1 MNQGQYP
8 GNQGYPNQQGY
19 QQGYPQQMNQGYP
32 QQGYPQQLNQGY
44 NQGYPQQPNQGYN
57 QGYPQQMNQGYNQEY
72 QHGYLIN
79 GQPVQPPVQKK
90 SLKGLIIGLSVGLG
104 SLLLILVILFIAFI
118 GKADDKDFE
127 SSSSHSSSKEKDE
140 DKDDDEEKDKEFDK
154 EYFTSYDWV
163 GLNDTA
169 LIIAEPDNTFIWYRD
184 GDNKNGDY
192 YSGTFKLYVGDDAA
206 DYLLNDSEVKDKI
219 TDDDLKDMENPQY
232 GATRENLVCIALTNE
247 EEVHYGKKAEY
258 DEDEQI
264 TTSLYGYFVNDRDG
278 EKLTLVAY
286 GNPYEF
292 NLVPEEKED

>member
-1 MNQGQYP
+1 M
-8 GNQGYPNQQGY
+8 
-19 QQGYPQQMNQGYP
+19 
-32 QQGYPQQLNQGY
+32 NQGY
-44 NQGYPQQPNQGYN
+44 NQG
-57 QGYPQQMNQGYNQEY
+57 Y

-79 GQPVQPPVQKK
+79 GQPVQPAVQKK

-104 SLLLILVILFIAFI
+104 SLLLIAAILFIVFV
-118 GKADDKDFE
+118 GKAADDDFE